1 MSKNNYLLKMLELL
15 TGAYNRQDIQN
26 IKHGR
31 KLETNIGRLFS
42 LLAWGFEIIQ
52 ENADM
57 VRLWDDL
64 ESAEGAVLDRYG
76 ANFGVARGAASDA
89 LYRILI
95 RVKMIA
101 QLSGGDGDTVIQ
113 AAGELLGVEFSEILL
128 EDVYPAK
135 VALYVDQSLLSQERL
150 DLIEQIAYAIKR
162 ILAAGVGLR
171 LYLRTYRTYRS
182 DLNIYH
188 GAAVGAAYTMLPVG
202 QDRQSAMDVT
212 VNYGGFESPA
222 FTFLPTGEDKT
233 FREAVQVAH
242 GAGLGPALQGTPPSA
257 KRAVTGL
264 QAGAGGVIYHTHIK
278 PRRID

>member
-1 MSKNNYLLKMLELL
+1 MKNGYLLKMLELL

-64 ESAEGAVLDRYG
+64 ENAEGAVLDRYG

-101 QLSGGDGDTVIQ
+101 QLSGGDGDTVIR

-128 EDVYPAK
+128 EDIYPAK
-135 VALYVDQSLLSQERL
+135 VALYVDQSLLPKERL
-150 DLIEQIAYAIKR
+150 ELIEQIAYAIKR

-182 DLNIYH
+182 DLSIYRS
-188 GAAVGAAYTMLPVG
+188 AATGSAYTVLPVS
-202 QDRQSAMDVT
+202 QDRRSVVNLT
-212 VNYGGFESPA
+212 INYGGFENPVLSIM
-222 FTFLPTGEDKT
+222 PTAEDKA
-233 FREAVQVAH
+233 FRKAVRVAH
-242 GAGLGPALQGTPPSA
+242 GAGLCPGLQGTPPDA
-257 KRAVTGL
+257 KKVVTGL
-264 QAGAGGVIYHTHIK
+264 HAGAGGAFYHSHIK
-278 PRRID
+278 SKRID